1 MIDDESIVAA
11 ANELGVAIKGNNFEE
26 NRRLLS
32 EKINE
37 LIRDD
42 FSKLISILYR
52 MDVNEDRLRSLLQQ
66 STNMDAGNIIADL
79 IIERQS
85 QKIKSRRQSAQR
97 ENDIDENEKW

>member
-1 MIDDESIVAA
+1 MIEDESLHAVAQD
-11 ANELGVAIKGNNFEE
+11 LDTVIKGNSFDES
-26 NRRLLS
+26 RRLLA

-37 LIRDD
+37 LIRAD

-52 MDVNEDRLRSLLQQ
+52 VDVSEERLKSLLQA
-66 STNMDAGNIIADL
+66 NEDKDAGIIIADL
-79 IIERQS
+79 MIERQS